1 MYFLEIRRKS
11 TYRFHP
17 VKEGAAIAVKSGEA
31 KDADDQLMTIKQMA
45 TYLNL
50 NERTVLKLVT
60 DGALPGVKIGN
71 QWRFRKA
78 MIDTWLDDQMLGVTP
93 RLVGEHDGE
102 RGKDT
107 STREMLALA
116 SCFQPDHIISEL
128 QAKKKTAVVE
138 ELAGLATATVK
149 FPNAGDTV
157 DFYLDHA
164 MREDVATHVLRVKF
178 RTRTIWMLSLF
189 TAWTLLF
196 FSISTNQEYYTFP
209 AYLAL
214 FLLLASALAGEEEE
228 GRQPWL
234 LATSA
239 VSVTVRL
246 VFAAVTASSMPDRTM
261 HLPLD
266 PL

>member
-1 MYFLEIRRKS
+1 M
-11 TYRFHP
+11 
-17 VKEGAAIAVKSGEA
+17 KSGEA

-138 ELAGLATATVK
+138 ELAGLATRLGLVRDKTWFVGALIERENIMPSAMGNGVAFLHTVRRNPQQVVHP
-149 FPNAGDTV
+149 FMVLGRSREGV
-157 DFYLDHA
+157 DFDALDGKP
-164 MREDVATHVLRVKF
+164 TH
-178 RTRTIWMLSLF
+178 
-189 TAWTLLF
+189 LF
-196 FSISTNQEYYTFP
+196 FVLGLKFDEL
-209 AYLAL
+209 YL
-214 FLLLASALAGEEEE
+214 
-228 GRQPWL
+228 PWL
-234 LATSA
+234 SKLAQMFASPDAFRGVLDAADEQAIFAALSA
-239 VSVTVRL
+239 VERNLGTDAHAR
-246 VFAAVTASSMPDRTM
+246 
-261 HLPLD
+261 
-266 PL
+266 